1 MSFDDRSRV
10 EAYILNV
17 EQALEKM
24 ELRSSEAKVKELVSL
39 VKDYVEDAK
48 YYLGKDDVFTALACI
63 AYAEG
68 LLDSLIRL
76 GLVKASWKPLSELL
90 SRPKVVVAGTFE
102 LLHPGHIELFKY
114 AWEKGRVYVIIA
126 RDVNA
131 ERDKGRKIIVPEE
144 QRLKVVS
151 AIRYVYKAI
160 LGDMRDYLKPLEEIK
175 PDIVVLGPDQK
186 VNEKWLEEKLKE
198 RGVNAR
204 VLRMKS
210 KVDCPL
216 CSTSKIIEKIV
227 EYRCGTSSS

>member
-1 MSFDDRSRV
+1 MSFNDRSRV

-186 VNEKWLEEKLKE
+186 VNEKRLEEKLKE

>member
-1 MSFDDRSRV
+1 MSFNDRSRV

-48 YYLGKDDVFTALACI
+48 YYLSKDDVFTALACI

-90 SRPKVVVAGTFE
+90 GRPKVVVAGTFE

-126 RDVNA
+126 RDANA

-186 VNEKWLEEKLKE
+186 VDEKWLEEKLKE

-210 KVDCPL
+210 KVNCPL

-227 EYRCGTSSS
+227 EYRCSTSSS

>member
-1 MSFDDRSRV
+1 MSFNDRSRV